1 MKQEVMNLL
10 INPPRTPEELFNKAF
25 EFYRGS
31 AGKNPQSERFLNA
44 AGYTVANLQNLLY
57 DLKQLQGITDAAV
70 RMAKATP
77 VKAEFELTLE
87 NIANTEMADIIEF
100 LKRNAVE
107 LPKIPEFSKGVP
119 GNLERKNFV
128 EANNIE
134 VSGNTNKLMDAAIKE
149 FIDAEI
155 MDLARVF
162 VTPLEEEVKAA
173 KEEEIAIEV
182 TATTKEEVF
191 TTAPDDVKEAV
202 KLRDEFPF
210 LDEVDCPEELYI
222 LVGKKMAHYHAYAKA
237 HKALMVIVLE
247 ENEERTAVLQMTDKE
262 IFALALSAVEN
273 FTVNQDIYAELAF
286 YQVNKTILGI
296 HPIFAERKAKS
307 TVDLMSIP
315 DATTRM
321 NNLENYIRRETK
333 KLGAKKTT
341 DLEKEKI
348 NKKLAAWEFELALIK
363 AKLGFSAT
371 K

>member
-1 MKQEVMNLL
+1 MKQEVLNLL
-10 INPPRTPEELFNKAF
+10 INLPRTPEELFNKAF
-25 EFYRGS
+25 ALYRRS

-44 AGYTVANLQNLLY
+44 AGFTEVNLQNLLY
-57 DLKQLQGITDAAV
+57 DLKQLHGITDAQV

-87 NIANTEMADIIEF
+87 NYYESTAEQF
-100 LKRNAVE
+100 LAYCTAKGIE
-107 LPKIPEFSKGVP
+107 LPSYPKFPKGVP
-119 GNLERKNFV
+119 GNIARKKYI
-128 EANNIE
+128 EENNIE
-134 VSGNTNKLMDAAIKE
+134 VSGNTNVLMDEAIRLDVDDKFRE
-149 FIDAEI
+149 VMFAS
-155 MDLARVF
+155 L
-162 VTPLEEEVKAA
+162 TPAIPAEEEAA

-222 LVGKKMAHYHAYAKA
+222 LVGKKMAHYHAYVKA
-237 HKALMVIVLE
+237 HKTLLTFAKLE
-247 ENEERTAVLQMTDKE
+247 DEGNVVLQNLDEE

-273 FTVNQDIYAELAF
+273 FEVNQAIYAELA
-286 YQVNKTILGI
+286 YYKENKTILGV

-321 NNLENYIRRETK
+321 NNLENYIRREIK

-363 AKLGFSAT
+363 AKLGFSD
-371 K
+371 KK

>member
-1 MKQEVMNLL
+1 MKQEVLNLL
-10 INPPRTPEELFNKAF
+10 INLPRTPEELFNKAF
-25 EFYRGS
+25 ALYRRS

-44 AGYTVANLQNLLY
+44 AGFTAVNLENLLY
-57 DLKQLQGITDAAV
+57 DLKQLHGITDAQV

-77 VKAEFELTLE
+77 VKAEFVLTLE

-100 LKRNAVE
+100 LIKKGITVPV
-107 LPKIPEFSKGVP
+107 LPEFSKGTP
-119 GNLERKNFV
+119 GNTERKQFI
-128 EANNIE
+128 AFNNII
-134 VSGNTNKLMDAAIKE
+134 SKGNTNKLMDEAISDFHSAK
-149 FIDAEI
+149 IV
-155 MDLARVF
+155 DLARAL
-162 VTPLEEEVKAA
+162 VTPAEVVAEA
-173 KEEEIAIEV
+173 TKEEEIAIEV

-237 HKALMVIVLE
+237 HKALLVIVK
-247 ENEERTAVLQMTDKE
+247 ENAEKINELFELNDKE

-273 FTVNQDIYAELAF
+273 FTVNQDIYAELA
-286 YQVNKTILGI
+286 YYKENKTILGV

-363 AKLGFSAT
+363 AKLGFSD
-371 K
+371 KK